1 VGPLRRAESRHV
13 RSSKPVSRTLA
24 RKNPG
29 VRAGFATLG
38 PRRVALE
45 ERNELDDEPAAKDAL
60 ATTAFG
66 DKSTGV
72 SARREPAVVVVGD
85 AAEDEGPDP
94 MIGRVLSGLY
104 KVQSRIGRGGMGTVY
119 MAVHIHLDKP
129 FAVKVLSDQIATNK
143 SAIQRLLQEARTA
156 SSIDHDNIVDVFSF
170 DATEDGRVF
179 LVMELLEGVSLSEL
193 VERGPMRLE
202 RALPIARQVC
212 QALEAAHARGV
223 VHRDLKPE
231 NVFICR
237 KRDADFVKVLD
248 FGISKVRA
256 TDAEQV
262 RVTKT
267 GQLVGTPLYMSPE
280 QARGELDVDHRA
292 DVYALGVMLFEML
305 TGHPPFE
312 GTNYFQL
319 LWKHGNEPAP
329 SARTRVPELPEALD
343 RVLLR
348 ALEKKPDAR
357 FQTMRELEEALVAVA
372 PELGS
377 PDRLI
382 SLPPRQASIAPS
394 TDATTGPR
402 ASAPT
407 PVTLPTTSRRPWW
420 VALAAIFLLA
430 GGFAAARL
438 TGSETRDADPATG
451 PSAAASAGTTS
462 DTTSGDVDTA
472 REDPAASMRSSVEAA
487 AAPSMLAP
495 AMPEGVPPPASVE
508 VRIVSTPSGA
518 TVRIGE
524 ETLGRTPIALPLP
537 AGAPVEVQLRLSGYA
552 PERFTLTPS
561 EGLSHAVRLTPRP
574 RSSSGDD
581 DLPIRM
587 SL

>member
-1 VGPLRRAESRHV
+1 M
-13 RSSKPVSRTLA
+13 
-24 RKNPG
+24 
-29 VRAGFATLG
+29 
-38 PRRVALE
+38 ALDD
-45 ERNELDDEPAAKDAL
+45 RNELEEEPAAKDAL
-60 ATTAFG
+60 ATTFGAEPPSRAERQSPAF
-66 DKSTGV
+66 SPQP
-72 SARREPAVVVVGD
+72 RREPAVVVVD
-85 AAEDEGPDP
+85 DEDEDEGPDP
-94 MIGRVLSGLY
+94 MIGQVLSGLY
-104 KVQSRIGRGGMGTVY
+104 KVHSRIGRGGMGTVY

-179 LVMELLEGVSLSEL
+179 LVMELLEGVSLAEL

-256 TDAEQV
+256 ADAEQV

-292 DVYALGVMLFEML
+292 DVYAMGVMLFEML

-329 SARTRVPELPEALD
+329 SARIRAPELPESLD

-357 FQTMRELEEALVAVA
+357 FQNMRDFEEALVAVA
-372 PELGS
+372 PEIGS

-382 SLPPRQASIAPS
+382 SLPPREASTTPPTLVGGVEPTAP
-394 TDATTGPR
+394 
-402 ASAPT
+402 SAPT
-407 PVTLPTTSRRPWW
+407 RRPWL
-420 VALAAIFLLA
+420 VALAAVVLIA
-430 GGFAAARL
+430 GGFVFARV
-438 TGSETRDADPATG
+438 TNDGGSETRIGEAERSERITTITTDRPPASSEPTGAISAALSSMAAGATMEPADPTTNPATEME
-451 PSAAASAGTTS
+451 PT
-462 DTTSGDVDTA
+462 
-472 REDPAASMRSSVEAA
+472 
-487 AAPSMLAP
+487 
-495 AMPEGVPPPASVE
+495 MPVGVPPPALVE
-508 VRIVSTPSGA
+508 IRLESTPSGA

-524 ETLGRTPIALPLP
+524 ETLGRTPIDVPLP
-537 AGAPVEVQLRLSGYA
+537 AGAPVDVQLRLSGYA
-552 PERFTLTPS
+552 LERFTLTPV
-561 EGLSHAVRLTPRP
+561 EGLSRAVRLTPRG
-574 RSSSGDD
+574 RASSGTD

>member
-1 VGPLRRAESRHV
+1 
-13 RSSKPVSRTLA
+13 
-24 RKNPG
+24 
-29 VRAGFATLG
+29 
-38 PRRVALE
+38 
-45 ERNELDDEPAAKDAL
+45 
-60 ATTAFG
+60 
-66 DKSTGV
+66 
-72 SARREPAVVVVGD
+72 
-85 AAEDEGPDP
+85 
-94 MIGRVLSGLY
+94 
-104 KVQSRIGRGGMGTVY
+104 MGTVY

-193 VERGPMRLE
+193 VERGPMRIE

-256 TDAEQV
+256 ADAEQV

-343 RVLLR
+343 HVLLR

-357 FQTMRELEEALVAVA
+357 FQNMREFEEALVAVA

-382 SLPPRQASIAPS
+382 SMPPRQASITPS
-394 TDATTGPR
+394 AATGEAR
-402 ASAPT
+402 ASATT
-407 PVTLPTTSRRPWW
+407 PVTLPTTSRRPRLA
-420 VALAAIFLLA
+420 ALAAILLLA
-430 GGFAAARL
+430 GGFAVARL
-438 TGSETRDADPATG
+438 TMGPEPRDESVVG
-451 PSAAASAGTTS
+451 PSTRVTTSARSSNDVTAERVNPSATTS
-462 DTTSGDVDTA
+462 D
-472 REDPAASMRSSVEAA
+472 SVEEVVE
-487 AAPSMLAP
+487 APSMSAP
-495 AMPEGVPPPASVE
+495 SMPEGVPPPTSVE
-508 VRIVSTPSGA
+508 VRIVSTPAGA

-524 ETLGRTPIALPLP
+524 ETLGRTPLALPLP
-537 AGAPVEVQLRLSGYA
+537 AGAPVDVQLRLSGYA

-574 RSSSGDD
+574 RTSSGDD

>member
-1 VGPLRRAESRHV
+1 
-13 RSSKPVSRTLA
+13 
-24 RKNPG
+24 
-29 VRAGFATLG
+29 
-38 PRRVALE
+38 VALE
-45 ERNELDDEPAAKDAL
+45 ERNELDDEPVAKDAL

-66 DKSTGV
+66 SDTPSQSRSQGGQGG
-72 SARREPAVVVVGD
+72 ARREPAVVVVD
-85 AAEDEGPDP
+85 DEAEDEGPDP
-94 MIGRVLSGLY
+94 MIGQVLSGLY

-193 VERGPMRLE
+193 VERGPMRIE

-256 TDAEQV
+256 ADAEQV

-329 SARTRVPELPEALD
+329 SARTRVPELPESLD

-357 FQTMRELEEALVAVA
+357 FQNMRDFEEALVAVA

-382 SLPPRQASIAPS
+382 SMPPRQASITPS
-394 TDATTGPR
+394 AAVGEAR

-407 PVTLPTTSRRPWW
+407 PVTLPTTSRRPWL
-420 VALAAIFLLA
+420 VALAAILLLA
-430 GGFAAARL
+430 GGFAVARL
-438 TGSETRDADPATG
+438 TSSETRDAGGGSNGGSSAASTGTSAATSSDDVERVN
-451 PSAAASAGTTS
+451 PSAMG
-462 DTTSGDVDTA
+462 
-472 REDPAASMRSSVEAA
+472 SSVEEVAQA
-487 AAPSMLAP
+487 ESSTSAPSMLAP
-495 AMPEGVPPPASVE
+495 SMPEGVPPPASVE
-508 VRIVSTPSGA
+508 IRIVSTPAGA

-524 ETLGRTPIALPLP
+524 ETLGRTPLSLPLP
-537 AGAPVEVQLRLSGYA
+537 AGAPIEVQLRLSGYA

-574 RSSSGDD
+574 RTSSGDD

>member
-1 VGPLRRAESRHV
+1 M
-13 RSSKPVSRTLA
+13 
-24 RKNPG
+24 
-29 VRAGFATLG
+29 GFATL
-38 PRRVALE
+38 RARVALE
-45 ERNELDDEPAAKDAL
+45 ERNELDDEPVAKDAL

-66 DKSTGV
+66 SDTSGR
-72 SARREPAVVVVGD
+72 SQGGASGAARREPAVVVVD
-85 AAEDEGPDP
+85 DDAEDEGPDP
-94 MIGRVLSGLY
+94 MIGQVLSGLY

-193 VERGPMRLE
+193 VERGPMRIE

-256 TDAEQV
+256 ADAEQV

-329 SARTRVPELPEALD
+329 SARTRIPDLPESLD

-357 FQTMRELEEALVAVA
+357 FQNMRDFEEALVAVA

-382 SLPPRQASIAPS
+382 SMPPRQASIAPAA
-394 TDATTGPR
+394 ATGEAR
-402 ASAPT
+402 AAATT
-407 PVTLPTTSRRPWW
+407 PVTLPTTSRRPWL
-420 VALAAIFLLA
+420 VALAAILLLA
-430 GGFAAARL
+430 GGFAVARL
-438 TGSETRDADPATG
+438 TTGPETRDEGTTTG
-451 PSAAASAGTTS
+451 SSASAGST
-462 DTTSGDVDTA
+462 
-472 REDPAASMRSSVEAA
+472 AASRTGTSTDDVATERANPSARMGSAVGDGAGS
-487 AAPSMLAP
+487 AAPSTSAP
-495 AMPEGVPPPASVE
+495 SMPEGVPPPASVE
-508 VRIVSTPSGA
+508 VRIVSTPAGA
-518 TVRIGE
+518 TVRIGD
-524 ETLGRTPIALPLP
+524 ETLGRTPLALPLP
-537 AGAPVEVQLRLSGYA
+537 AGAPVDVQLRLSGYA

-561 EGLSHAVRLTPRP
+561 EGLSHAVRLTPRA
-574 RSSSGDD
+574 RTSSGDD

>member
-1 VGPLRRAESRHV
+1 
-13 RSSKPVSRTLA
+13 
-24 RKNPG
+24 
-29 VRAGFATLG
+29 
-38 PRRVALE
+38 VALE
-45 ERNELDDEPAAKDAL
+45 ERNELEDEPAAKDAL

-66 DKSTGV
+66 SDTPSRGRSQGAPGGT
-72 SARREPAVVVVGD
+72 RPEPAVVVVDDD
-85 AAEDEGPDP
+85 AENEGPDP
-94 MIGRVLSGLY
+94 MIGQVLSGLY

-193 VERGPMRLE
+193 VERGPMRIE

-256 TDAEQV
+256 ADAEQV

-329 SARTRVPELPEALD
+329 SARTRVPELPESLD

-357 FQTMRELEEALVAVA
+357 FQNMRDFEEALVAVA

-382 SLPPRQASIAPS
+382 SMPPRQASSAPS
-394 TDATTGPR
+394 DATTGAR

-430 GGFAAARL
+430 GGFAVARL
-438 TGSETRDADPATG
+438 TAGSEPREAGTATG
-451 PSAAASAGTTS
+451 PGAVNAASSGTS
-462 DTTSGDVDTA
+462 SGT
-472 REDPAASMRSSVEAA
+472 SSVGTSSDDVASDRANASSATRNTAGDSGGSE
-487 AAPSMLAP
+487 PS
-495 AMPEGVPPPASVE
+495 MPEGVPPPASVE
-508 VRIVSTPSGA
+508 VRIESTPAGA

-524 ETLGRTPIALPLP
+524 ETLGRTPLAVPLP
-537 AGAPVEVQLRLSGYA
+537 AGAPVDVQLRLSGYA

-574 RSSSGDD
+574 RTSSGDD